1 MPRRPL
7 ATRAGPAPAREAVR
21 FVSSGCH
28 LLDQVLG
35 GGWAVGRV
43 ANIVGDKAA
52 GKTLIAVEACA
63 NFARVCRS
71 LDDIR
76 YVEAESAYDEAYGQ
90 QIGMPP
96 GVHPVDHIH
105 TVEALF
111 ADLEQFVRRKRNTPA
126 LYVVDSLDALSDAD
140 EMDRPIEKGTYGAG
154 KAKLMSEL
162 FRRIAADIH
171 NSHCALLIVSQLRD
185 TIGVMFGERQ
195 KRSGGRAL
203 DFYASQ
209 VVWLSE
215 LKKIERRIK
224 GVDRIIGTHVR
235 ARNKKNKVGPAFR
248 EADFVLT
255 FNYGVDDEVSCIDYL
270 EKHKAANG
278 VDLDDIRKQ
287 VNEARRNQDRDWLK
301 EINILLHEL
310 VDEHWQSVERAAA
323 PAMRKY
329 A

>member
-1 MPRRPL
+1 
-7 ATRAGPAPAREAVR
+7 
-21 FVSSGCH
+21 
-28 LLDQVLG
+28 VLG

-43 ANIVGDKAA
+43 SNIVGDKAA

-71 LDDIR
+71 LEDIR
-76 YVEAESAYDEAYGQ
+76 YIEAESAYDEAYGQ

-96 GVHPVDHIH
+96 GVHPVDNIH
-105 TVEALF
+105 TVEQLF
-111 ADLEQFVRRKRNTPA
+111 ADLEQFVRRKRSTPA

-140 EMDRPIEKGTYGAG
+140 EMERPIEKGTYGAG

-162 FRRIAADIH
+162 FRRTAADIH
-171 NSHCALLIVSQLRD
+171 NSNCALLIVSQLRD

-215 LKKIERRIK
+215 LRKIERRIK
-224 GVDRIIGTHVR
+224 GVDRIVGTNVR
-235 ARNKKNKVGPAFR
+235 VRNKKNKVGKPFR
-248 EADFVLT
+248 EADVTLWFE
-255 FNYGVDDEVSCIDYL
+255 YGIDDEGSCLDYL

-278 VDLDDIRKQ
+278 VDLNDIRKQ
-287 VNEARRNQDRDWLK
+287 VGEARRHQDRNWLK
-301 EINILLHEL
+301 EINALLCEL
-310 VDEHWQSVERAAA
+310 VDDHWQAVERATA
-323 PAMRKY
+323 PPMRKY